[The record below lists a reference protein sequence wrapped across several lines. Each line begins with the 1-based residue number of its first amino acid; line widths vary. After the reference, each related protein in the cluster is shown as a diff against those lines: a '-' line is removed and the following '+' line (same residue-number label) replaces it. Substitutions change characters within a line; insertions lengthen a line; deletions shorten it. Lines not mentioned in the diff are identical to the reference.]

1 LNGRFAIRQPT
12 FAPPNLNG
20 RFGSTPAH
28 RGCDTIDRYCDA
40 GEGQSSADCVEKLMW
55 DYFEVDVTQQCF
67 GETGRRG
74 RLLHRSQQ
82 LDSKVTD
89 KNGQRSFSTE

>member
-1 LNGRFAIRQPT
+1 
-12 FAPPNLNG
+12 LNG
-20 RFGSTPAH
+20 RFGSTPAL
-28 RGCDTIDRYCDA
+28 RGCHTIDRFCDA
-40 GEGQSSADCVEKLMW
+40 GEGQPSADTVEKLMW

-67 GETGRRG
+67 GETGRLG

-89 KNGQRSFSTE
+89 KNGQRSFSTEYTRKQTFKS

>member
-1 LNGRFAIRQPT
+1 MLAQRPLSDPQAVIPS
-12 FAPPNLNG
+12 
-20 RFGSTPAH
+20 GSTEWPFMA
-28 RGCDTIDRYCDA
+28 DT
-40 GEGQSSADCVEKLMW
+40 VEKLMW

-67 GETGRRG
+67 GETGRLG

>member
-1 LNGRFAIRQPT
+1 MNGRSWPI
-12 FAPPNLNG
+12 LLKK
-20 RFGSTPAH
+20 
-28 RGCDTIDRYCDA
+28 I
-40 GEGQSSADCVEKLMW
+40 MW

-67 GETGRRG
+67 GETGRLG